1 VTNYDEDGRRQVVL
15 DCLAA
20 DLVSANQRI
29 HWTRRS
35 RVQREWRQAAEFAA
49 SPVPY
54 AFDSPVAITA
64 TIRYPDRRR
73 RDVSNLYPYVVK
85 PAIDGLVDAGW
96 LEDDDDAHVAA
107 VTIRRD
113 PEPGPH
119 RVVLTV
125 EEAS

>member
-1 VTNYDEDGRRQVVL
+1 VTASRGIAMHPGRT
-15 DCLAA
+15 DM
-20 DLVSANQRI
+20 LVSANQRI
-29 HWTRRS
+29 HWTRRRNLQS
-35 RVQREWRQAAEFAA
+35 YWRLTARMAADEVADGIVAARVT
-49 SPVPY
+49 
-54 AFDSPVAITA
+54 ITA